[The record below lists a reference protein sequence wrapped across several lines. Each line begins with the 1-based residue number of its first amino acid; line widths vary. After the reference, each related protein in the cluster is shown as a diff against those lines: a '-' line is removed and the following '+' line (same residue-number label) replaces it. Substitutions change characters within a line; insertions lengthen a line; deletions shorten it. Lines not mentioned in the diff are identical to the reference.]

1 MFQGLSHV
9 VIAVKDLDAQVANYE
24 KVLGMP
30 AVDRRET
37 PERGM
42 RVAFFRFPNGTHLEL
57 VSNIGEDGPIA
68 KRLRELGEGIH
79 FYGLRVD
86 DLAATVQGLK
96 DDDVRVV
103 SDPTTGIAFVHP
115 SQLGGALMRLI

>member
-1 MFQGLSHV
+1 VFQGISHV
-9 VIAVKDLDAQVANYE
+9 VIAVEDLDAQVANYE
-24 KVLGMP
+24 KILGQS
-30 AVDRRET
+30 AVDRRES

-42 RVAFFRFPNGTHLEL
+42 KVAFFRFPNGTHIEL

-79 FYGLRVD
+79 FYGLHVD
-86 DLAATVQGLK
+86 DLGAKVGELK
-96 DDDVRVV
+96 AQDIRVV

-115 SQLGGALMRLI
+115 SELGGALMRLI